1 MFSRLDF
8 QDSSGKMSSHSIN
21 ALPSYLME
29 RLTLLRYFAQYMDE
43 NLTEGGDSQ
52 SGSTAAAP
60 AVGTP
65 RCRPSFVH
73 MKRWVRTPKAII
85 MQLDNNTLQVTTTP
99 PFLDCCEIPLMD
111 CNSFFLSSP
120 FLSHFLSVPVDQL
133 FQGPHENCALRFD
146 WAFVVR
152 FHPLLGDLHQQW
164 SSLRYLQT
172 LRHLP
177 ARLWTHFAR
186 ETRLR
191 FDSSPWICRSGRRI
205 KSS

>member
-1 MFSRLDF
+1 MTALVLVTQETGGNYFFAFSLMVPVVVNLKINHLFFFKFIFMFSRLDF

-146 WAFVVR
+146 
-152 FHPLLGDLHQQW
+152 
-164 SSLRYLQT
+164 
-172 LRHLP
+172 
-177 ARLWTHFAR
+177 
-186 ETRLR
+186 
-191 FDSSPWICRSGRRI
+191 
-205 KSS
+205 